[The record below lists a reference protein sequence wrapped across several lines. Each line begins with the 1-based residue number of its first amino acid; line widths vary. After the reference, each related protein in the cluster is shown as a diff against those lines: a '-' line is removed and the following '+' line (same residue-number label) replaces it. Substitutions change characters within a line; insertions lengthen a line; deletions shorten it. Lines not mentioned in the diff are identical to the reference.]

1 MNLRFNSFLVLFSL
15 FAFSQCQTDTGE
27 KAGNPIL
34 LLATQDHFGAYTK
47 EILLTEGFNAVDL
60 DSLGGRDW
68 SADKLDGYDLVILA
82 QSEPNQAQ
90 SEALRRYVENG
101 GNLIAFRPTKP
112 LYPLFGITE
121 KPGSLSDGY
130 ISMDAGSNLTDG
142 FPKES
147 LQFHGSADL
156 YQMTTGKLIASL
168 LNDTANSAGA
178 PALVM
183 NSFEKGRTFAFA
195 YNLPESIVLTRQGNP
210 ADAGKEMDGITGI
223 RSMDLFTGGW
233 VNSSKNTL
241 NQADEQMRLL
251 SRCIETATASKRPMP
266 RLWYFPDSLNC
277 LVTLNN
283 DGEDSKEAEFTPQFE
298 DVDAKGA
305 KMTLYIKE
313 TDRVSAEWVKHW
325 SDKGFEMAGHPND
338 THQATA
344 PDWNTMD
351 SVLKELK
358 GRIKT
363 KYGIADLH
371 TNTNHWF
378 VWVGKHP
385 NDEPDHTAMAKLE
398 EEHGIRLDC
407 NYAHYDNGSKYG
419 HFLGRMGTEQGNYT
433 GSGLAMKFADMQ
445 GRTVNVYQQLNNVY
459 DQQYMENK
467 DRDGYFNAFKGLMDR
482 SLEKDVFSCISV
494 RAHNNEYYFS
504 KIPLMKM
511 LDYANSKKVPVW
523 TEVNL
528 LRFLQAKDEARFTE
542 IQWKNNELSFI
553 LKSGLSHSNG
563 ITIMLPGTF
572 GGSKIR
578 SITEKDA
585 AQPYRLQKIKGVEYA
600 MLTVQPGSDH
610 AIKANY

>member
-1 MNLRFNSFLVLFSL
+1 MNLRLKSFLILCL
-15 FAFSQCQTDTGE
+15 FAFSQCQADTKE

-47 EILLTEGFNAVDL
+47 EILLTEGFNTVDL
-60 DSLGGRDW
+60 DSLGGSDW
-68 SADKLDGYDLVILA
+68 SADALGGYDLVILA
-82 QSEPNQAQ
+82 QSEPNQVQ
-90 SEALRRYVENG
+90 SEALKAYVGNG
-101 GNLIAFRPTKP
+101 GSLVAFRPAKS

-121 KPGSLSDGY
+121 KPGSVNDGY
-130 ISMDAGSNLTDG
+130 ISMDAGSTVTDG
-142 FPKES
+142 LPKES
-147 LQFHGSADL
+147 LQIHGSADL
-156 YQMTTGKLIASL
+156 YQLTTGKLIASL
-168 LNDTANSAGA
+168 FNDTASSAGA

-183 NSFEKGRTFAFA
+183 NSFEKGRAFAFA
-195 YNLPESIVLTRQGNP
+195 YNLPGSIVLTRQGNP

-251 SRCIETATASKRPMP
+251 SRCIETAIASKKPIP

-325 SDKGFEMAGHPND
+325 ADKDFEMAGHPND

-385 NDEPDHTAMAKLE
+385 DDRPDHTAMAKLE
-398 EEHGIRLDC
+398 DEHGMRLDC

-419 HFLGRMGTEQGNYT
+419 HFLGRLGTEQGNYT

-445 GRTVNVYQQLNNVY
+445 GRTINVYQQLNNVY

-467 DRDGYFNAFKGLMDR
+467 DPDGYFNAFKGLMDR
-482 SLEKDVFSCISV
+482 SLEKDVFSYISV
-494 RAHNNEYYFS
+494 KAHNNEYHFS
-504 KIPLMKM
+504 KIPLMNM

-542 IQWKNNELSFI
+542 ILWKNNELSFI
-553 LKSGLSHSNG
+553 LKSGLSHPNG
-563 ITIMLPGTF
+563 ITIMLPGAF
-572 GGSKIR
+572 GGRNIR

-585 AQPYRLQKIKGVEYA
+585 AQTYRLQKIKGVEYA
-600 MLTVQPGSDH
+600 MLTVHPGSDH
-610 AIKANY
+610 AIKVSY